1 MEGQADAVDQ
11 IESWARARE
20 EDEAL
25 LKVLDSMV
33 AHIRESAADLMP
45 TTTSFAV
52 VAIDPSRWPQD
63 ELLERQLSKSQLNAL
78 RALNEL

>member
-45 TTTSFAV
+45 TTTSVAV